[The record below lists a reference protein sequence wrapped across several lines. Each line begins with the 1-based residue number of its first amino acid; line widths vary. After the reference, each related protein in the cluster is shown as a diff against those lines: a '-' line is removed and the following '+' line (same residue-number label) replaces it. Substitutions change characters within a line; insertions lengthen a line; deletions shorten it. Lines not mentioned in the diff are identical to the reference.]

1 MFYTIENEALTT
13 VNCAIQPNPD
23 VSGIGVRIA
32 FYLQA
37 LCSIILGIGEIRN
50 VTQSSPTDIVLTNL
64 SLQVAGLS
72 LLVAAYFDGTMD
84 VPHTIIAS
92 HLAVMMSVCRSTSN
106 GLRLSFLRSRR
117 GLRTLVGIMVLNLLH
132 RPIILWFNWNIWS
145 VIRSLQLQG
154 LCPRG
159 AGRWVVFTVQEMN
172 KLSATSTMPLAFS
185 ILDSVWEILR
195 WIAEVGRWVYWR
207 ASQEAEL
214 TMACDVAIDP
224 RIWVLTRHLR
234 KNVTW
239 NWLHKWVSY
248 TAQVHK
254 IIIFVYVCVTI
265 ERILAV
271 NDFTS
276 LEGVW

>member
-50 VTQSSPTDIVLTNL
+50 VTQSSPSDIVLTNL

-72 LLVAAYFDGTMD
+72 LPVAAYFDGTID

-117 GLRTLVGIMVLNLLH
+117 GLRTLVGIMVPDLLH
-132 RPIILWFNWNIWS
+132 RPFILWFNWNMECYQSIA
-145 VIRSLQLQG
+145 I
-154 LCPRG
+154 
-159 AGRWVVFTVQEMN
+159 AGSMSARRWVRFPVQEINM
-172 KLSATSTMPLAFS
+172 LSATSMMALAFTIPTIS
-185 ILDSVWEILR
+185 
-195 WIAEVGRWVYWR
+195 
-207 ASQEAEL
+207 ASSNVSD
-214 TMACDVAIDP
+214 M
-224 RIWVLTRHLR
+224 HLHLP
-234 KNVTW
+234 NDHT
-239 NWLHKWVSY
+239 Y
-248 TAQVHK
+248 TNRSDQGTYQNTPYH
-254 IIIFVYVCVTI
+254 
-265 ERILAV
+265 
-271 NDFTS
+271 D
-276 LEGVW
+276 